1 MTEGSTTDF
10 RFASTGDYSP
20 HPPVALTITGRHIA
34 GDRYAGF
41 LYPVADG
48 AGEPRGYLVAVREL
62 SIGQMVVGAEVPP
75 RVPPVTF
82 NGHRYHFMEQAGGT
96 LR

>member
-20 HPPVALTITGRHIA
+20 RPPVALTITSRYIA

-41 LYPVADG
+41 LYPVSVTPAG
-48 AGEPRGYLVAVREL
+48 AAEGAPCLHQTTNPRQVKPWE
-62 SIGQMVVGAEVPP
+62 
-75 RVPPVTF
+75 T
-82 NGHRYHFMEQAGGT
+82 T
-96 LR
+96 